1 MSRRL
6 AIGVIAAIVAA
17 GAVGAASAARAGS
30 PTACSRIAVTTPG
43 QPGSVSSYRIDV
55 STSSADCGAA
65 RSILRAA
72 VTRPVFGA
80 GPVGRVDGWKCKLWG
95 SGEPWVVSCARGGV
109 VARAYGPVL
118 ERDPWLYTAAS
129 LTMPVFE
136 PTAAASLGFV
146 LESARPKGGCSN
158 SVPQQQ
164 VTAKY
169 SRADGA
175 TIELYE
181 AKPPCGNLG
190 EDPVLAHW
198 WIHGS
203 PATLYEYCAGPLGCS
218 RTTGEYAL
226 HWRERGVD
234 LAIVTHGVRQS
245 ELLAL
250 ARSFTVVIR

>member
-1 MSRRL
+1 MSRRV
-6 AIGVIAAIVAA
+6 AIGVFAAIVVA
-17 GAVGAASAARAGS
+17 GAVGAASATGASSA
-30 PTACSRIAVTTPG
+30 TACSSIAVTTPA

-55 STSSADCGAA
+55 NTGRADCGAA
-65 RSILRAA
+65 RSVLRAA

-80 GPVGRVDGWKCKLWG
+80 GPVGTVDGWKCKLWG
-95 SGEPWVVSCARGGV
+95 SNEPWTVSCARGAV
-109 VARAYGPVL
+109 VARAYGPTL
-118 ERDPWLYTAAS
+118 EHDPWLYTAAS

-136 PTAAASLGFV
+136 PAAAPSLGFV
-146 LESARPKGGCSN
+146 LKNAQPKGNCSN

-164 VTAKY
+164 AHADY
-169 SRADGA
+169 ARADGA
-175 TIELYE
+175 TIEIYE

-190 EDPVLAHW
+190 ADPVLAHW

-250 ARSFTVVIR
+250 ARSMTVVSH